1 MSSLLTLIVCSYIV
15 ALTYTFRAM
24 MMMIFDLDNLL
35 SLTYF
40 RTETTRN
47 IAKPQ
52 VVFQFSFSSFSVV
65 RFSNIVVWRRAI
77 SYIPLWSMQQQDI
90 YFCHTFWATW
100 REGVTQL
107 LSFSPCV
114 RNATLLLSVCLSGA
128 RQFTGTFSFHDIFNS
143 PNKPKR

>member
-1 MSSLLTLIVCSYIV
+1 MSSLLTLVACSYIV

-47 IAKPQ
+47 IGKPQ

-65 RFSNIVVWRRAI
+65 RFSNIVV
-77 SYIPLWSMQQQDI
+77 
-90 YFCHTFWATW
+90 
-100 REGVTQL
+100 
-107 LSFSPCV
+107 
-114 RNATLLLSVCLSGA
+114 
-128 RQFTGTFSFHDIFNS
+128 
-143 PNKPKR
+143 